1 MRSLLGGC
9 LRREP
14 DSGGTWDAGG
24 RTVKPQRLSRRPGR
38 AGGLRAAASRRTPG
52 ARRSDPFAAPRSTAS
67 WTTPVWRGPLTRRYL
82 DPHVE
87 DAPRI
92 PDPEGRRRALVA
104 ACGDLRVVRRRGFPQ
119 PLRPAHRSVARPCRR
134 PPERRPVRS
143 RSVHS
148 VRPWRYEHVGREPCR
163 CRSCAGGPRCPRSP
177 SARFP
182 ARRGRCRLPGSTQG
196 SSGRLSQ
203 SESQELADRI
213 PKANP
218 PTGS

>member
-1 MRSLLGGC
+1 MGGVC
-9 LRREP
+9 AGNPTRGEH
-14 DSGGTWDAGG
+14 GTPGGG
-24 RTVKPQRLSRRPGR
+24 RSSRGGIPADRAGR
-38 AGGLRAAASRRTPG
+38 AGLRAAAAAGHRVPAGPVHSPPRGRRLPG
-52 ARRSDPFAAPRSTAS
+52 RRGLAQ
-67 WTTPVWRGPLTRRYL
+67 PLTRRYV

-104 ACGDLRVVRRRGFPQ
+104 ACGDLRDVRRRGFPQ
-119 PLRPAHRSVARPCRR
+119 PLRPARRSVARPCRR
-134 PPERRPVRS
+134 SPERWPVRS